1 MKQFY
6 LLLKGSIDRTVLQSI
21 FDINT
26 VCAFTFYFQRITSAK
41 AFILKAIFSYLVLT
55 CIAFQPASFRVNS
68 RPVCESQS
76 LYTVHHRSSQK
87 GLRSLCYTGLT
98 DNNVLTVMHC
108 IPIRK
113 VSRSVCG
120 QLQKSLYK
128 RRLVNFVHLKS
139 VLIRKILNKDI
150 RRYYCGMS
158 IIDF

>member
-1 MKQFY
+1 MKRLNRQNSFTINFRHKY
-6 LLLKGSIDRTVLQSI
+6 SLCVHLLFSENYQRKSVYTKGYV
-21 FDINT
+21 
-26 VCAFTFYFQRITSAK
+26 V
-41 AFILKAIFSYLVLT
+41 IFSTYLH
-55 CIAFQPASFRVNS
+55 CISTREVSGQFAAI
-68 RPVCESQS
+68 CESQS

-98 DNNVLTVMHC
+98 DNNVVTVMHC

>member
-1 MKQFY
+1 VRSPFIFRELPAQKR
-6 LLLKGSIDRTVLQSI
+6 LTKGYV
-21 FDINT
+21 
-26 VCAFTFYFQRITSAK
+26 V
-41 AFILKAIFSYLVLT
+41 IFSTYLH
-55 CIAFQPASFRVNS
+55 CISTREVSGQIAAI
-68 RPVCESQS
+68 CESQS

-98 DNNVLTVMHC
+98 DNNVVTVMHC